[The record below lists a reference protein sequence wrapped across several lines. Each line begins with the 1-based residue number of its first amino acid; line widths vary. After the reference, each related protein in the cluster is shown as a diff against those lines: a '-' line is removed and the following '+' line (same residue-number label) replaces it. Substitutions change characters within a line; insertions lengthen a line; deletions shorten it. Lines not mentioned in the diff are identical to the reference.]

1 MKLSKIK
8 ITNLRNHSYSNLE
21 LAEHLNVFY
30 GLNGAGKT
38 TILEAVAISAFTKSF
53 QPVSENNLIKEGE
66 TYYHVRVDGISEV
79 GVSYF
84 TNVNFELN
92 SKKKISSSEGDN
104 LSAKDIVGRIP
115 LIILSPDMKAIT
127 SGAPADRRSFID
139 RTLSQIS
146 PLYMLDLMRLKRC
159 LKQRNSLL
167 TSAKKERRLDQEQFN
182 ILTGIFIELG
192 VNIVHKRYNF
202 IKEFLPYF
210 STFYSNIG
218 STNEDV
224 AISYLPDTAQSAL
237 LSGDKSKIKD
247 AFIERARDLRNIE
260 IMRGSTLFGPQK
272 DDLLISINNSPA
284 KERASQGQH
293 KSLLISLKFA
303 EFLYLKDILEE
314 TPIILLDDIFSELDI
329 ERSRKVID
337 LINQNGAQSLITITN
352 PERLQSFDPVGSNRY
367 FRINAGLVEKIQ
379 DKYEP

>member
-1 MKLSKIK
+1 MKLNKIK
-8 ITNLRNHSYSNLE
+8 ITNLRNHSYTNLE

-38 TILEAVAISAFTKSF
+38 TILEAVAICAFTKTF
-53 QPVSENNLIKEGE
+53 QSVSENSLIKENE
-66 TYYHVRVDGISEV
+66 TFYQARVDGVSEV
-79 GVSYF
+79 GVSYY

-127 SGAPADRRSFID
+127 SGTPTDRRSFID

-146 PLYMLDLMRLKRC
+146 PIYMQDLQRLKRC

-167 TSAKKERRLDQEQFN
+167 TAAKKERRLDKEQYN
-182 ILTGIFIELG
+182 ILTEIFIGLS
-192 VNIVHKRYNF
+192 VNIVFKRYNF
-202 IKEFLPYF
+202 VKEFLPYF
-210 STFYSNIG
+210 SSFYKNIG
-218 STNEDV
+218 SPDESV
-224 AISYLPDTAQSAL
+224 AISYNPDTAHTVL
-237 LSGDKSKIKD
+237 PSGDKSLIYT
-247 AFIERARDLRNIE
+247 AFRDRANDLRNYE
-260 IMRGSTLFGPQK
+260 IIRGTTLFGPQK
-272 DDLLISINNSPA
+272 DDLLITINNSPA

-329 ERSRKVID
+329 ERSRKVIE

-352 PERLQSFDPVGSNRY
+352 PARLQSFEPVGSNRY
-367 FRINAGLVEKIQ
+367 FRINAGIVEQIQ

>member
-8 ITNLRNHSYSNLE
+8 ISNLRNHSYTNLE

-38 TILEAVAISAFTKSF
+38 TILEAVSICSFTKTF
-53 QPVSENNLIKEGE
+53 QTVPENSLIKENE
-66 TYYHVRVDGISEV
+66 TFYQARVDGISEV

-146 PLYMLDLMRLKRC
+146 PLYMQDLVRLKRC

-167 TSAKKERRLDQEQFN
+167 TAAKKERRLDNEQFN
-182 ILTGIFIELG
+182 ILTGIFIDLS
-192 VNIVHKRYNF
+192 VNIVYKRYNF
-202 IKEFLPYF
+202 IKEFQPYF
-210 STFYSNIG
+210 SSFYANIG
-218 STNEDV
+218 SSDESV
-224 AISYLPDTAQSAL
+224 AISYLPDTAQSVL
-237 LSGDKSKIKD
+237 SSGDKSQIRS
-247 AFIERARDLRNIE
+247 AFMDRAKDLRNYE
-260 IMRGSTLFGPQK
+260 IMRGTTLFGPQK
-272 DDLLISINNSPA
+272 DDLFISINNSPA

-329 ERSRKVID
+329 ERSRKVIE

-352 PERLQSFDPVGSNRY
+352 PARLQSFEPIGSNRY
-367 FRINAGLVEKIQ
+367 FKINAGIVEQIQ

>member
-8 ITNLRNHSYSNLE
+8 ISNLRNHSFTNIE

-38 TILEAVAISAFTKSF
+38 TILEAVAICAFSKTF
-53 QPVSENNLIKEGE
+53 QPVSENSLIKENE
-66 TYYHVRVDGISEV
+66 NFYQARVDGISEV

-104 LSAKDIVGRIP
+104 LSAKDIIGRIP

-139 RTLSQIS
+139 RTLSQLS
-146 PLYMLDLMRLKRC
+146 SLYMQDLYKVRRC
-159 LKQRNSLL
+159 LKQRNSML
-167 TSAKKERRLDQEQFN
+167 TAAKKERKLDNEQFN
-182 ILTGIFIELG
+182 ILTGIFIEASA
-192 VNIVHKRYNF
+192 NIVYKRYNF

-210 STFYSNIG
+210 SSFYSNIG
-218 STNEDV
+218 SADESV
-224 AISYLPDTAQSAL
+224 AISYIPNAAQSAL
-237 LSGDKSKIKD
+237 VSNDKSQIRD
-247 AFIERARDLRNIE
+247 AYIERARDLRNYE
-260 IMRGSTLFGPQK
+260 IIRGTTLFGPQK
-272 DDLLISINNSPA
+272 DDLFISINNSPA

-352 PERLQSFDPVGSNRY
+352 PARLQSFEPVGSNRY
-367 FRINAGLVEKIQ
+367 FKINAGIVEQIQ